1 MRLPR
6 LRMSALKLGLS
17 PIRQVRLSGR
27 NRHCKPSAA
36 SPQVGSRQAVSAC
49 GTIGFTDGDG
59 VLQPWPARKNESN
72 IINKLFLKDSI
83 VRQRP
88 LSMVR
93 RSSPFIASCPLCVVH
108 CLLSMPFVLRLGAS
122 GSGLALRQDKFAQT
136 ISTNYPL
143 AMRFFNQ
150 P

>member
-49 GTIGFTDGDG
+49 GTIGFTNGDG

-83 VRQRP
+83 VRLRS
-88 LSMVR
+88 LS
-93 RSSPFIASCPLCVVH
+93 IAGCPLCVVH
-108 CLLSMPFVLRLGAS
+108 CLLSMPIVLRLGAS
-122 GSGLALRQDKFAQT
+122 GSGLALRQDGFAKT